1 VDDGSEGLIAIIDR
15 GPLNA
20 RYWTSFVLLALVYVL
35 DFFDFFLIAFLMAVI
50 GPKWHLTYG
59 AVALIFYGSG
69 IGAILG
75 SLLWGSLGD
84 VFGRKMQAVTGTF
97 ICGLAA
103 GAIGFLPTGAYLP
116 LVALRIL
123 VGFGLAA
130 AITPTLT
137 IVVETTPTRWRTG
150 LTSLFV
156 LTPSAGPL
164 LASLAAAALLHR
176 LGWRGV
182 AMFGLLPLVIGALVW
197 AFVPES
203 PRWLAAKGR
212 REEARAM
219 AARYLGTP
227 AGRLP
232 LPGPPVAAEPRA
244 ALGELYRSPRLFWQ
258 TLLIWGGS
266 TTAAFGYLLWGP
278 TIVALALHTPVPQ
291 AAKYFVYVSASA
303 ILGRVLVAFLAQ
315 QVGRRRVGI
324 AFGFASVIALAFAGY
339 FHAVVLD
346 GFPLFVILVA
356 VSAFFVDGG
365 LGNLAPYTIEQYGVR
380 LGSRSSGLGHAAA
393 GWGKIM
399 GPLALALIAGSS
411 NLVRP
416 HATAAAVYPA
426 FLFLALNMLF
436 VALAFVFL
444 AVEMHGRPIGFEEA
458 AAEARPATAGE
469 D

>member
-1 VDDGSEGLIAIIDR
+1 MEAASEGLLTLYDQ
-15 GPLNA
+15 GPLNR
-20 RYWTSFVLLALVYVL
+20 RYWTSFIVLALVYVF

-50 GPKWHLTYG
+50 GPRWHLTYG

-69 IGAILG
+69 VGAILG
-75 SLLWGSLGD
+75 SLIWGSLGE
-84 VFGRKMQAVTGTF
+84 VFGRKLQTVTGTL

-103 GAIGFLPTGAYLP
+103 GAIGFLPTGAYVP
-116 LVALRIL
+116 LVILRIL

-130 AITPTLT
+130 AITPALT

-150 LTSLFV
+150 ITSFFV
-156 LTPSAGPL
+156 LTASVGPL
-164 LASLAAAALLHR
+164 LASLTSAALLHA

-182 AMFGLLPLVIGALVW
+182 AMFGLLPLVVGGLVW
-197 AFVPES
+197 LFVPES
-203 PRWLAAKGR
+203 VRWLAAKGR
-212 REEARAM
+212 LEEARVE
-219 AARYLGTP
+219 AARYLGVP
-227 AGRLP
+227 AAQLP
-232 LPGPPVAAEPRA
+232 LPSPPRAPEPRA
-244 ALGELYRSPRLFWQ
+244 GLGELYNSPRLFWQ
-258 TLLIWGGS
+258 TLLVWGGS

-278 TIVALALHTPVPQ
+278 TIVALTLHTPVPQ

-303 ILGRVLVAFLAQ
+303 IAGRILVAIAAQ
-315 QVGRRRVGI
+315 QIGRRLIGVV
-324 AFGFASVIALAFAGY
+324 FGFAAALALAFAGY
-339 FHAVVLD
+339 FHAAVIG

-393 GWGKIM
+393 GWGKIL

-411 NLVRP
+411 NIVRP
-416 HATAAAVYPA
+416 QATAAAVYPA
-426 FLFLALNMLF
+426 FLFLALNMLL

-458 AAEARPATAGE
+458 AAGE